1 MKIVKKRVSVRILLA
16 LFLTIIVFVGFGAF
30 SVNNALAV
38 SKCVNNKPK
47 ACLDP
52 TPIKLQIGIP
62 GVSTSYSCLADYYN
76 FDKKPKAGMDVK
88 TVTTHCVAGFPQYIR
103 GIYNLFIGVVGL
115 LAVVMIMLGGFK
127 WLLAAGN
134 AQKIA
139 GAKTT
144 IISAIMG
151 LVLAL
156 GSYSILSWINP
167 ALTELKLQPASITLK
182 DNKNVIGICKKSQ
195 KLIPDLDEGEVPECG
210 KLYMLLEQTEP
221 KKEDQFCEGYKPPF
235 NSMSPYICFRDKNGT
250 VTPVRTL
257 NIAAIG
263 GLAVPYSVIAR
274 ELGGTD
280 PIPDSKCGDMYF
292 FINDDGERTG
302 SAISERCPTGKYCAV
317 DMSKHK
323 IHWHYGRSNWPSE
336 LRGWVNVAMFSGA
349 EDCQ

>member
-1 MKIVKKRVSVRILLA
+1 MKFILLK
-16 LFLTIIVFVGFGAF
+16 LVGMRSYCLGRRHKNMKLIFYKLLILNIVLVGVFIVGMDVMARTCQD
-30 SVNNALAV
+30 
-38 SKCVNNKPK
+38 KCPE
-47 ACLDP
+47 
-52 TPIKLQIGIP
+52 TFPIELQIGIP
-62 GVSTSYSCLADYYN
+62 GATHDCTYTYSVYN
-76 FDKKPKAGMDVK
+76 LDKHTLEQNK
-88 TVTTHCVAGFPQYIR
+88 TGTRHCVAGFPQYIR

-210 KLYMLLEQTEP
+210 NLYMLLEQTEP
-221 KKEDQFCEGYKPPF
+221 KKEDQFCMGLGVSKD
-235 NSMSPYICFRDKNGT
+235 ICYMTKDD
-250 VTPVRTL
+250 PE
-257 NIAAIG
+257 
-263 GLAVPYSVIAR
+263 SVQ
-274 ELGGTD
+274 
-280 PIPDSKCGDMYF
+280 K
-292 FINDDGERTG
+292 
-302 SAISERCPTGKYCAV
+302 V
-317 DMSKHK
+317 
-323 IHWHYGRSNWPSE
+323 SE
-336 LRGWVNVAMFSGA
+336 LTF
-349 EDCQ
+349 